1 MFRRP
6 SKKSEREDAEA
17 AENLIA
23 VTEAMSDRRVLK
35 RFLSICVAANL
46 ILWVVST
53 GLADWVYFLVSP
65 VITDKIG
72 VLLLGVP
79 LALGM
84 YITYSLFRLKLPDI
98 EDNKQLDSDMMASF
112 VYQADSTKRWFVWLF
127 SALGGVLNTLLLI
140 LSNVFFAGEL

>member
-84 YITYSLFRLKLPDI
+84 YITYSLFRLKLPHI